1 MATRQTSTVWRR
13 TGVAVACAAT
23 LGTALAV
30 GPAVAGA
37 AGIFRGDLES
47 LSPAS
52 SGLFD
57 HATAQLVLVG
67 HRDAATAVLMVHGV
81 DRSAQGRTFGAHLHT
96 GPCVPGNGA
105 AAGPHYNHSGV
116 VPPVVNDQTEVWL
129 DFTVNTGGSGQ
140 SVTQVPWVP
149 QAGAHSVVVH
159 ELPTASN
166 GTAGARLAC
175 LPVEW

>member
-1 MATRQTSTVWRR
+1 MHQGLRR
-13 TGVAVACAAT
+13 AAVAIPI
-23 LGTALAV
+23 ALALGAGSAAPV
-30 GPAVAGA
+30 MAAPAAQTFAAPLSDLLATSGPLDGA
-37 AGIFRGDLES
+37 SARLIMTSHDGSTTFVLIVTGID
-47 LSPAS
+47 PA
-52 SGLFD
+52 
-57 HATAQLVLVG
+57 
-67 HRDAATAVLMVHGV
+67 AAANTY
-81 DRSAQGRTFGAHLHT
+81 GAHLHV
-96 GPCVPGNGA
+96 GPCIAGSGA
-105 AAGPHYNHSGV
+105 AAGPHYNSTGQPPTV
-116 VPPVVNDQTEVWL
+116 VSDQTEVWL